1 MGNTHK
7 EVAEAQTKAIEKQD
21 FSDALD
27 SSTKM
32 INERFSSF

>member
-7 EVAEAQTKAIEKQD
+7 EVAAEQTKATQD

-27 SSTKM
+27 SSKKM

>member
-7 EVAEAQTKAIEKQD
+7 EVAKEQAKPDQQD